1 MNRVV
6 ITGLGAVTPIGIGVE
21 EFWNGIKEGKCGI
34 DSITR
39 FDASDYKVK
48 IAAEVKDFVPE
59 NYMEKREVRKLDR
72 YCQFALAAAKEA
84 VEHSELNLDEI
95 DSERFGVILGSGV
108 GGLKTLEDEHE
119 KLLNKGPKRVSPFL
133 IPMMISNL
141 AVGNVAI
148 KYGAKGISNTIV
160 TACASGSNAIGEAFR
175 NIKHGYSD
183 IILAGGTEA
192 GITPIALA
200 GFANLTALSTTEDP
214 KRASIPF
221 DKDRNGFVMGEGA
234 GILILESLEHAQKR
248 GAKIYGE
255 IVGYGATCDAYHI
268 TSPAPDGEGAAR
280 AIKAALNEGN
290 IKAEDVSYVNA
301 HGTST
306 PYNDKFETA
315 AVKSALGEHA
325 YKIPMSSTKSMIG
338 HLLGASG
345 AVEAVACIKS
355 LEDQFVHATVGLQ
368 NTDEECDLDYVIGE
382 GRNTDVEYVVSN
394 SLGFGGHNASLLFK
408 RWSEK

>member
-21 EFWNGIKEGKCGI
+21 EFWNGIREGKCGV